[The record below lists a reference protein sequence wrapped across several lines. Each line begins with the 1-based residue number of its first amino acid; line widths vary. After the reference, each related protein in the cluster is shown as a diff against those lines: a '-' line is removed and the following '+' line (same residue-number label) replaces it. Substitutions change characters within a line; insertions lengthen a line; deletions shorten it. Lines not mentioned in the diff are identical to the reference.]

1 MIINLHFLIPA
12 VITQNFTSATELVFP
27 IGIPNYEANVE
38 IETQQVTVEAKT
50 SKCSV

>member
-1 MIINLHFLIPA
+1 MIPA
-12 VITQNFTSATELVFP
+12 FITQTFTAATELIFP
-27 IGIPNYEANVE
+27 IGIPDYEANVE